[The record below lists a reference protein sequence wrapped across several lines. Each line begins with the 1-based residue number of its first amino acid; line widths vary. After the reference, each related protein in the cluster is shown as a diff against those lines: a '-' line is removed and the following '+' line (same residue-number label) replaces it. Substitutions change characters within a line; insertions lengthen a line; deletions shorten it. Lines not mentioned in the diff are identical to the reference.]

1 MFNWLSL
8 VTGVFYIILGIFVM
22 IYKFLFVVLDP
33 KVALALGIL
42 LIIYGIFRIVRAVY
56 KIKDSRN
63 EE

>member
-1 MFNWLSL
+1 
-8 VTGVFYIILGIFVM
+8 M

-56 KIKDSRN
+56 KIKDLRN
-63 EE
+63 ED